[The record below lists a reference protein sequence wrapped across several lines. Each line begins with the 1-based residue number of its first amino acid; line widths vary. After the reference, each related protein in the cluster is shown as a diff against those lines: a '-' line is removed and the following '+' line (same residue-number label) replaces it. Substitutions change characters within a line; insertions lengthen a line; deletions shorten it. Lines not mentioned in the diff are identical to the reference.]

1 MLHYQG
7 NEGEASGH
15 QQEEAEAGQ
24 ADDHRD
30 EEYQGAASREGQAAD
45 PRHSGGGGGSGGI
58 QVDTMGPHIH

>member
-15 QQEEAEAGQ
+15 QQEEAEAGK

-45 PRHSGGGGGSGGI
+45 PRHSGGGGG
-58 QVDTMGPHIH
+58 